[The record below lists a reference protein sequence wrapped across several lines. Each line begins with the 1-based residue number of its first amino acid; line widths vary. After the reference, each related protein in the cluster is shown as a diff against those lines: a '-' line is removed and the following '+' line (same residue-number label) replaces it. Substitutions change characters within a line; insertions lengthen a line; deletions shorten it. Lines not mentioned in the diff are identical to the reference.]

1 MLIGYGVGSPYAE
14 IDMKKLLLNAVIGAW
29 SVVAGLAVVA
39 APASAEVII
48 MAADVWC
55 PYNCQPGAERPGFAI
70 EMAKAILEPQGRKVE
85 YAVIPWART
94 LEEVRAGKIAI
105 AIGAGP
111 SDNRGLRFGKESIGA
126 PANVLIVRKGESFA
140 YTGPESL
147 KGKRLGAIRDYTYDE
162 KLDAY
167 IAANPQGD
175 AVQLTSGEDAV
186 QQNLRKLLGG
196 RVDAVVESTDV
207 TKYTLAQ
214 LGLTDKVEIL
224 PQGEA
229 SPVYLAVSAQ
239 WPNAEAL
246 IEALDKGVAQMRADG
261 RLAAILAKYGVSDWA
276 TGS

>member
-1 MLIGYGVGSPYAE
+1 MT
-14 IDMKKLLLNAVIGAW
+14 KLFLNVAAGAW
-29 SVVAGLAVVA
+29 LAVVGSA
-39 APASAEVII
+39 AGPAPASAEVVT

-55 PYNCQPGAERPGFAI
+55 PYNCRPDADHPGFAI

-85 YAVIPWART
+85 YIVIPWART
-94 LEEVRAGKIAI
+94 LEEVRAGKIAV

-111 SDNRGLRFGKESIGA
+111 SDNRGLRFGQECIGA
-126 PANVLIVRKGESFA
+126 PANVLIVRKGEGFA
-140 YTGPESL
+140 YNGPESL

-207 TKYTLAQ
+207 TKFTLTQ
-214 LGLTDKVEIL
+214 LGLADKVEIL

-229 SPVYLAVSAQ
+229 SPVYLAVSVQ
-239 WPNAEAL
+239 WPGAQEL
-246 IEALDKGVAQMRADG
+246 TETLDKGVGQLRRDG
-261 RLAAILAKYGVSDWA
+261 RLAAILAKYGVADW
-276 TGS
+276 GSCSK